1 MASLEDNMR
10 ITKTILYDGIG
21 HVGVF
26 FEGLPEAT
34 LLGAYSTPPQSSYH
48 ADEVEAFVAFDVLGT
63 DAAVLEL
70 AVITGH
76 PEDGVR
82 HAIGQYREELRRK
95 TDDYSVPN

>member
-1 MASLEDNMR
+1 MR

-48 ADEVEAFVAFDVLGT
+48 ADEVEAFVAFDVLGLT
-63 DAAVLEL
+63 PL
-70 AVITGH
+70 
-76 PEDGVR
+76 
-82 HAIGQYREELRRK
+82 
-95 TDDYSVPN
+95 S

>member
-21 HVGVF
+21 HIGVF

-34 LLGAYSTPPQSSYH
+34 LLGGYSTPPQSSYH
-48 ADEVEAFVAFDVLGT
+48 ADDVEAFVAFDVLGT

-70 AVITGH
+70 VAITGH

-82 HAIGQYREELRRK
+82 HAVGQYREELRRK
-95 TDDYSVPN
+95 ADGHSTPN

>member
-1 MASLEDNMR
+1 MGSPEDIMR
-10 ITKTILYDGIG
+10 ISKTILYDGIG

-34 LLGAYSTPPQSSYH
+34 LLGSYSTPPQSSYH
-48 ADEVEAFVAFDVLGT
+48 ADEVEASVAFNVLGT

-82 HAIGQYREELRRK
+82 EAVGQ
-95 TDDYSVPN
+95 